1 MTLMNYR
8 SNNLLPVYKDFESMM
23 DRFFK
28 QDSEESAF
36 LPAVNFAEDKDGY
49 VLSAELP
56 GVKLEDIELRM
67 DKGVLTLSGEKKSD
81 HEEKDEDRKYYRVE
95 SRYGKFVRKVRL
107 PDTVDSESIKA
118 SFEDGVLKIRI
129 KKAESAKPRTI
140 AIESN

>member
-1 MTLMNYR
+1 MTLMKYR
-8 SNNLLPVYKDFESMM
+8 SNNLFPFETMM

-28 QDSEESAF
+28 QDSEESTF
-36 LPAVNFAEDKDGY
+36 LPAVNFAEDKEGF

-56 GVKLEDIELRM
+56 GVKLEDIELRL
-67 DKGVLTLSGEKKSD
+67 DQGVLTLSGEKKSG
-81 HEEKDEDRKYYRVE
+81 HEEKDDEKKYYRVE

-129 KKAESAKPRTI
+129 RKAESSKPRTI
-140 AIESN
+140 SIESN